1 MTHKPSHEPVL
12 ATPRESKPASSA
24 PADERGALVIIERPA
39 RDALTILIPK
49 AWRYQ
54 TRDYLEFSKIEIHR
68 YQS

>member
-1 MTHKPSHEPVL
+1 MTPKPTRKLIL
-12 ATPRESKPASSA
+12 ATSPESKPASSA
-24 PADERGALVIIERPA
+24 PADDRGALVIIERPA